1 MFFFRV
7 VVLSLEFKTRDE
19 VGLCSTQ
26 IDYKNR
32 YAKKE
37 KKKQEKC
44 LSTLKRQ
51 YERYWPCFKTAFAE
65 FRMKFLKNFVC

>member
-19 VGLCSTQ
+19 VGLCSRQ

-37 KKKQEKC
+37 KKKAGEM
-44 LSTLKRQ
+44 
-51 YERYWPCFKTAFAE
+51 FVDAKTAVREILAMFQDS
-65 FRMKFLKNFVC
+65 VCRI